1 MECEATTRSNN
12 TVVAFTTCPNAG
24 GGVVRVDGQCRALYE
39 RLAREGTP
47 EQRRTARRLL
57 DELDDAPGGFS
68 GDVNCGTATI
78 TVP

>member
-1 MECEATTRSNN
+1 MKCEATKRNTN
-12 TVVAFTTCPNAG
+12 TVVASTTCPDAG
-24 GGVVRVDGQCRALYE
+24 GKAVRVDGQCRALYE
-39 RLAREGTP
+39 RLAREGTV

-57 DELDDAPGGFS
+57 DELDDAPRGFS